1 MKDQGVRFTIKL
13 KLTVGFGVLA
23 VCSLATVLVGLT
35 GAGSTGSSS
44 NTLVAVLGAVGLLVS
59 VGTGVAVTRQ
69 ISARVRFAEDR
80 LDAIAVAI
88 SERLKP
94 AIEALAA
101 GDLTVDHLSLK
112 TQALT
117 DLPNDEIRDIM
128 RTGER
133 TRDAISGCYTAYNE
147 AVTSIRKLV
156 ADVTSTAVSVGDSSH
171 QMAVR
176 QLITAI
182 QNETA
187 SVVHVVEDGAA
198 KTADGATVVDQARE
212 AFVTIGQAVEDMS
225 SRIEQIA
232 AAAQQ
237 ITASAST
244 MQESIVEAASVA
256 EESSAS
262 SEQVSASTQETSA
275 STEQVAATAAE
286 MAASADALRG
296 LVGRFRLESANQV

>member
-23 VCSLATVLVGLT
+23 VCSLAMVLVGLT

-117 DLPNDEIRDIM
+117 DLPNDEIR
-128 RTGER
+128 
-133 TRDAISGCYTAYNE
+133 
-147 AVTSIRKLV
+147 
-156 ADVTSTAVSVGDSSH
+156 
-171 QMAVR
+171 
-176 QLITAI
+176 
-182 QNETA
+182 
-187 SVVHVVEDGAA
+187 
-198 KTADGATVVDQARE
+198 
-212 AFVTIGQAVEDMS
+212 
-225 SRIEQIA
+225 
-232 AAAQQ
+232 
-237 ITASAST
+237 
-244 MQESIVEAASVA
+244 
-256 EESSAS
+256 
-262 SEQVSASTQETSA
+262 
-275 STEQVAATAAE
+275 
-286 MAASADALRG
+286 
-296 LVGRFRLESANQV
+296 